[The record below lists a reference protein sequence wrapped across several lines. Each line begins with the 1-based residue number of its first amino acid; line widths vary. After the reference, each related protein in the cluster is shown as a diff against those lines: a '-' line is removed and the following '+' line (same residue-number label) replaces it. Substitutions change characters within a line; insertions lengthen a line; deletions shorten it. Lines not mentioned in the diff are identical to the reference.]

1 MFSVEVTEVLP
12 DPFAKILDTL
22 RDPHATVTAVRQT
35 FTALN
40 CHTRSTLMRLE
51 LRTGLKSE
59 HDLHYQI
66 GTTLPASTTGAATDL
81 DTLRDP
87 HATVTAVRQTFG
99 LPHCDTR
106 STPMRSN
113 WRTGRKSDTICII
126 RSGRPCQRA
135 RPAQRRTIGVHWGGF
150 YLTHRFQDV
159 ELRDASWHEDSTRSR
174 KSTRSADAWVRK
186 RSASPDGRIG
196 PVPSGLEKRTFKAT
210 GA

>member
-1 MFSVEVTEVLP
+1 MHSDEKSKVSYDELVEGSDPDTFSVEVTEVLP

-35 FTALN
+35 FGLLALR
-40 CHTRSTLMRLE
+40 HSIDADALE

-99 LPHCDTR
+99 LLALRHSIDADALEL
-106 STPMRSN
+106 
-113 WRTGRKSDTICII
+113 RTGLKSEHDLHYQIGTTLPASTTGAATDHW
-126 RSGRPCQRA
+126 RSL
-135 RPAQRRTIGVHWGGF
+135 GGF

-159 ELRDASWHEDSTRSR
+159 ELRDASWHERRYTL
-174 KSTRSADAWVRK
+174 KEINAIVDAWVRK
-186 RSASPDGRIG
+186 RI
-196 PVPSGLEKRTFKAT
+196 
-210 GA
+210 